1 MPYLKEHTLSS
12 DLSQNNISLR
22 EKQNNIPIHFI
33 ILYFT
38 DYFKPNI
45 KTLVFFVHFLQS
57 NLANKDCFL
66 IFKRIFSIKTATLR
80 SSKQLKSFGC
90 TGIAVLQLALLS
102 SAERSRKGINMRRNE
117 RKNMRLLGVTAA
129 LGISAV
135 ALSLFAAYRNTT
147 KGLVPTGS
155 SGSDY
160 VYTYSGS
167 SSEVPANN
175 SISNVPKSSSEKSN
189 QSSQPA
195 EEVNKPV
202 APEIGNIMPVD
213 GEVSHPFSNGEL
225 VKSETLG
232 VWKTHDG
239 CDILCD
245 LGTDVKSMSEGVVK
259 MIDSS
264 TVWGVCVT
272 VEQTNGLE
280 VRYCG
285 LAKELNLKAGAMVK
299 QGEIIGKTGDTNE
312 AEMLQKPH
320 LHLEVKRSGS
330 WVDPVSVIG

>member
-1 MPYLKEHTLSS
+1 
-12 DLSQNNISLR
+12 
-22 EKQNNIPIHFI
+22 
-33 ILYFT
+33 
-38 DYFKPNI
+38 
-45 KTLVFFVHFLQS
+45 
-57 NLANKDCFL
+57 
-66 IFKRIFSIKTATLR
+66 
-80 SSKQLKSFGC
+80 
-90 TGIAVLQLALLS
+90 
-102 SAERSRKGINMRRNE
+102 MRRNE

-135 ALSLFAAYRNTT
+135 ALSLFAAYRNTNR
-147 KGLVPTGS
+147 GMVPTGS
-155 SGSDY
+155 SSDY
-160 VYTYSGS
+160 VYTYSGG
-167 SSEVPANN
+167 SSEVPVNN
-175 SISNVPKSSSEKSN
+175 SVPDVPKSSSEKKTP
-189 QSSQPA
+189 QPA

-202 APEIGNIMPVD
+202 APENGNIMPVN
-213 GEVSHPFSNGEL
+213 GEISHPFSNGEL

-239 CDILCD
+239 CDILCE

-259 MIDSS
+259 MIDNS

-285 LAKELNLKAGAMVK
+285 LAKELNVKAGAMVK

-320 LHLEVKRSGS
+320 LHLEVKQNGN
-330 WVDPVSVIG
+330 WVDPVSIVS